1 MKESKEISRRPL
13 LATLL
18 PALAL
23 MVFGALAASDTSA
36 QRPGPSPGP
45 GASSTLSPSPGIPT
59 AVELLNSASSIE
71 VSVYDEGGT
80 LLGQQAVVKI
90 TGAGGLAPAWATTEG
105 HSKVTFT
112 SVAPSRYQIEV
123 SSAEFQTTTQEID
136 VANRQIYHVS
146 VTLKRDLFAAPPIV
160 VPGQE
165 MQPKAR
171 KEAQKGITALR
182 LGNLKEAQK
191 RLQAAYQAAPANAD
205 LDYLLGVLFER
216 EKDLQQAQSYFE
228 KATAIDSRN
237 ALALTALGQLRVQQN
252 DYAQATTPLEQAVA
266 VDSAQWM
273 AHWLL
278 AEAYLRQREFEKS
291 AQQARLAVQTGKG
304 AANGAELEL
313 GEALASLGRTE
324 EATQT
329 LQGYLRDHPGS
340 QSAPAVREFMA
351 KLQNT
356 DIQTAQPKEGAT
368 PDIPAAKSNQ
378 GTILDSPTLAIDSPM
393 LDSAEIVLSTPSW
406 EPPSIDDVKP
416 HVAAGLA
423 CPYQHVIDEA
433 GKRVKELVDNVSR
446 FGATENL
453 LHEDLDELGKPRTKE
468 IRKFDYLAAISESE
482 PGVLEVQEFRT
493 RRLGID
499 DFPNHIG
506 TYGLPGL
513 AFIFHPDV
521 RDDFEMVCEGL
532 GDWSGQAT
540 WLVHF
545 RQRPERP
552 SRIQAYKVTNTLHL
566 VSLKGRA
573 WISAGNFQ
581 IVRIEA
587 ELVHP
592 MPEIRLLSEHQTVEY
607 GPVMFQKKN
616 TELWLPKTAELYFD
630 FRKHRYY
637 RRHSFDHYM
646 LFSVDSNQKISVPKI
661 PDEPQSPGLSPER

>member
-1 MKESKEISRRPL
+1 MVMMEPKEISRRPL
-13 LATLL
+13 LATVL

-23 MVFGALAASDTSA
+23 MVFGALTASDASG
-36 QRPGPSPGP
+36 QRPGPGP
-45 GASSTLSPSPGIPT
+45 GSTLGPPSSSAGIPT
-59 AVELLNSASSIE
+59 TAELLNGISSIV
-71 VSVYDEGGT
+71 VSVYDESGK
-80 LLGQQAVVKI
+80 LLTQQAVVRI
-90 TGAGGLAPAWATTEG
+90 TSASNSAPAWGTTENR
-105 HSKVTFT
+105 SEVTFASLT
-112 SVAPSRYQIEV
+112 PSRYQVEV
-123 SSAEFQTTTQEID
+123 SSAEFQTATQEVD
-136 VANRQIYHVS
+136 VVTPQTYRVS
-146 VTLKRDLFAAPPIV
+146 VTLKRDLFAAPPII

-182 LGNLKEAQK
+182 FGDLKDAQK
-191 RLQAAYQAAPANAD
+191 HLQAAYQSAPANAD
-205 LDYLLGVLFER
+205 LDYLLGLLFER
-216 EKDLQQAQSYFE
+216 EKDLTQAQSYFK
-228 KATAIDSRN
+228 KATAIDPRH
-237 ALALTALGQLRVQQN
+237 AHALTALGQLRVQQN
-252 DYAQATTPLEQAVA
+252 DYAQAITPLEQAVS
-266 VDSAQWM
+266 VDSGQWM

-278 AEAYLRQREFEKS
+278 AEAYLKQREFEK
-291 AQQARLAVQTGKG
+291 AAEQARLAVQKGKG

-313 GEALASLGRTE
+313 GEALASLGHAQ
-324 EATQT
+324 EATES
-329 LQGYLRDHPGS
+329 LQAYLRDNPGG
-340 QSAPAVREFMA
+340 QAAPAVKEFLA

-356 DIQTAQPKEGAT
+356 DLQTAKPDQGAI
-368 PDIPAAKSNQ
+368 PDPPAAKSNQ
-378 GTILDSPTLAIDSPM
+378 GVSPESPALAIDSPM
-393 LDSAEIVLSTPSW
+393 LNTANIVLSIPSW

-423 CPYQHVIDEA
+423 CPDQQVIDEA

-468 IRKFDYLAAISESE
+468 TRKFDYLAAISESA
-482 PGVLEVQEFRT
+482 PGDLEIQEYRT
-493 RRLGID
+493 GRSGIN
-499 DFPNHIG
+499 DFPNHIE

-513 AFIFHPDV
+513 AFIFYPAV

-552 SRIQAYKVTNTLHL
+552 ARIQAYQLSNTQYA

-587 ELVHP
+587 ELMHP

-607 GPVMFQKKN
+607 GPVAFQQKN

-630 FRKHRYY
+630 FRRHRYY

-646 LFSVDSNQKISVPKI
+646 LFSVDSNQKISPPKI
-661 PDEPQSPGLSPER
+661 PDEPQSPG

>member
-1 MKESKEISRRPL
+1 MKESKRISRRPL
-13 LATLL
+13 LATAL

-23 MVFGALAASDTSA
+23 MLLGALAASDASA
-36 QRPGPSPGP
+36 QRPGPGP
-45 GASSTLSPSPGIPT
+45 GASSSLSTSPGIPT
-59 AVELLNSASSIE
+59 ALELLNSTSSLV
-71 VSVYDEGGT
+71 VSVFDESGT

-90 TGAGGLAPAWATTEG
+90 TGTGGLAPAWGTTEG
-105 HSKVTFT
+105 HSQVTFT
-112 SVAPSRYQIEV
+112 SVAPSRYQVEV
-123 SSAEFQTTTQEID
+123 SAADFQTVTQEID
-136 VANRQIYHVS
+136 VSTRQIYHVS

-165 MQPKAR
+165 MQLKAR
-171 KEAQKGITALR
+171 KEAQKAITALR
-182 LGNLKEAQK
+182 LGNFKEANK
-191 RLQAAYQAAPANAD
+191 RLRAAYQVAPANAD
-205 LDYLLGVLFER
+205 LDYLFGLLFER
-216 EKDLQQAQSYFE
+216 EKDLKQAQSYFE
-228 KATAIDSRN
+228 KATAIDPRH
-237 ALALTALGQLRVQQN
+237 AQALTALGQLRVQQN
-252 DYAQATTPLEQAVA
+252 DYAQAVTPLEQAVS

-278 AEAYLRQREFEKS
+278 AEAYLKQHQFEKA

-304 AANGAELEL
+304 AANGAEIQL
-313 GEALASLGRTE
+313 GEALGSLGRTE

-329 LQGYLRDHPGS
+329 LEGYLRDHPGS
-340 QSAPAVREFMA
+340 QTAPAVREFIA
-351 KLQNT
+351 KLHNT
-356 DIQTAQPKEGAT
+356 DIPTAT
-368 PDIPAAKSNQ
+368 PNQDATLDPPAAKSGQ
-378 GTILDSPTLAIDSPM
+378 AAILDSPMLAIDSPM
-393 LDSAEIVLSTPSW
+393 PDTAEIVLSTPSW
-406 EPPSIDDVKP
+406 EPPSIDAAKP
-416 HVAAGLA
+416 HVAEGLA
-423 CPYQHVIDEA
+423 CPYQQVIEEA

-446 FGATENL
+446 FGATESL
-453 LHEDLDELGKPRTKE
+453 LHEDLDELGKPRSKE
-468 IRKFDYLAAISESE
+468 TRKFDYLAAISESE
-482 PGVLEVQEFRT
+482 PGVLEVQEYRT
-493 RRLGID
+493 RRVGAD

-532 GDWSGQAT
+532 GDWNGQAT

-552 SRIQAYKVTNTLHL
+552 SRIQAYQVTNSLHL

-607 GPVMFQKKN
+607 GPVLFQKKN

-646 LFSVDSNQKISVPKI
+646 LFSVDSNQKIIVPKI
-661 PDEPQSPGLSPER
+661 PDEPKSPG